1 MYLTVTQPEQSGPNV
16 IKVGENLN
24 PVKTLRM
31 RYDAWRKLQPA
42 SFK

>member
-1 MYLTVTQPEQSGPNV
+1 MYIQAVQPGQGVNE
-16 IKVGENLN
+16 IKVGEDLD

-42 SFK
+42 SYK